1 MNIPENKPNQESTPF
16 PTVKI
21 VFGWQSWILLIFLFG
36 MLRGAIENSA
46 RYNSQEISQL
56 QNEVRSL
63 ESRVSQLQLK
73 IEQLLDDA
81 D

>member
-1 MNIPENKPNQESTPF
+1 MNIPENKPDQKSTPF

-36 MLRGAIENSA
+36 MLRGAIEDSA
-46 RYNSQEISQL
+46 RHNSQEISQL

-63 ESRVSQLQLK
+63 ETRVSQLQLK
-73 IEQLLDDA
+73 IEQLPDTPE
-81 D
+81 